1 MRTVARQMGQLFG
14 HVPANQLTEV
24 HLSALTRD
32 WKERLNRWTQRSLT
46 SGLNKIL
53 RYIATTTGGQPIHLK
68 LPPPGKRRD
77 RIATEAERTAIW
89 RVASPALKFCLV
101 CWLELG
107 LRFSEPLRIT
117 PADWNEEKRT
127 VRVLTKGSKE
137 RTMPVTSKLEEILR
151 ATLPADEHTPIV
163 ETLIG
168 HKASLKDHM
177 RREWIKAK
185 RRAGVPFDLRV
196 HDLRRTLATTLYRAT
211 LDPLAVSQAL
221 GHNNLS
227 TTVNYLAPHEPEK
240 LRAMLS
246 NLEWRWKQ

>member
-1 MRTVARQMGQLFG
+1 MGRLFG
-14 HVPANQLTEV
+14 HVPANELNDL
-24 HLSALTRD
+24 HIAALTAD
-32 WKERLNRWTQRSLT
+32 WKSRLNRWTQRSRT
-46 SGLNKIL
+46 SALNKIL
-53 RYIATTTGGQPIHLK
+53 RYIAGITGCEQIRVP
-68 LPPPGKRRD
+68 LPPPGARRD

-89 RVASPALKFCLV
+89 RVASPAMKFCLV

-117 PADWNEEKRT
+117 PADWNEQEGT
-127 VRVLTKGSKE
+127 VTTLTKGGKR

-163 ETLIG
+163 ETIIG
-168 HKASLKDHM
+168 YKCQLERHM
-177 RREWIKAK
+177 RREWVNTK
-185 RRAGVPFDLRV
+185 RKAGVSPDLRV

-221 GHNNLS
+221 GHASLNS
-227 TTVNYLAPHEPEK
+227 TVRYLAPHEPDK

-246 NLEWRWKQ
+246 NLQWRWKQ